1 MHSSVDV
8 ELGHSELDE
17 ACHLCHNICNTF
29 SSYPLHKEVR
39 NNMHDVLKLYFGL
52 RAKCLWRMIKEL
64 GLMVI
69 PALLLFSL
77 LGTLMVLGLVYAP
90 IYYSVLF
97 YSFLLLACHFMR
109 GDSTFLY
116 SVFGVKRTKMLFSV
130 EYMLLSF
137 PFLCFFLHRDELW
150 AVAIVLLPFMIAWY
164 VPCRGFS
171 LRLPTFPCLASGSYE
186 YHRTGRLTMPLFLPL
201 MAGGAIGAYIG
212 NRNLVVAVCVI
223 AASVI
228 SMLLMREWHVE
239 YLFNYKSASR
249 FLKLKLLFAL
259 RNACVIFLPIIIC
272 LILVDLSLPQ
282 LLLGAL
288 YYLGASLLL
297 FQVEMLCFV
306 SGGTN
311 SGNDIISVIVYMV
324 LNAIFCVSLIV
335 PQAMPFSMIVSGVM
349 AYYAYS
355 EIKKYK

>member
-1 MHSSVDV
+1 
-8 ELGHSELDE
+8 
-17 ACHLCHNICNTF
+17 
-29 SSYPLHKEVR
+29 
-39 NNMHDVLKLYFGL
+39 MHDVLKLYFGL

-130 EYMLLSF
+130 EYMLLLF

-164 VPCRGFS
+164 VPCGGFS
-171 LRLPTFPCLASGSYE
+171 LRLPTFPWLASGSYE